1 MHSPKPHSRWLTFGA
16 ATVAA
21 CTVFAAV
28 TVAATESSRESA
40 FTLENAS
47 AMARMMKGMEVKP
60 SGNVDLDFARMMI
73 AHHQG
78 AIDMAL
84 AELRHGRNERLRRL
98 AQEIIVNQRQ
108 EIEAMQ
114 MVIDQE
120 LPLANSDPSDPRAMT
135 GEGLPGSPAQRPAHG
150 AKP

>member
-114 MVIDQE
+114 MVIDRE
-120 LPLANSDPSDPRAMT
+120 LPHANSDPSDPRAMT
-135 GEGLPGSPAQRPAHG
+135 GEGLPGSLAQRPAHG

>member
-1 MHSPKPHSRWLTFGA
+1 
-16 ATVAA
+16 
-21 CTVFAAV
+21 
-28 TVAATESSRESA
+28 
-40 FTLENAS
+40 
-47 AMARMMKGMEVKP
+47 MMDGMDVKP
-60 SGNVDLDFARMMI
+60 SGNVDLDFARMMM

-84 AELRHGRNERLRRL
+84 AELRHGRNLRLRRL

-120 LPLANSDPSDPRAMT
+120 LPLANFDPRAMT

>member
-1 MHSPKPHSRWLTFGA
+1 MYSQMPHSRWHSIA
-16 ATVAA
+16 AMSVAA
-21 CTVFAAV
+21 LTVFAAV
-28 TVAATESSRESA
+28 AVAATEASREAA
-40 FTLENAS
+40 FTSENAA

-114 MVIDQE
+114 MVIDRE
-120 LPLANSDPSDPRAMT
+120 LTRADVT
-135 GEGLPGSPAQRPAHG
+135 PP